1 MYPEGWLID
10 PRGKFLIFFSKNSN
24 STKNEPMGFMDKWTA
39 IEGSPS
45 SLKNRKNMDS
55 AQAISEWIKLTE
67 NGWRRVEKQFGDKAA
82 QYEKKKD
89 VSLNIYRNMFSLNKT
104 YLINF
109 KF

>member
-82 QYEKKKD
+82 
-89 VSLNIYRNMFSLNKT
+89 
-104 YLINF
+104 
-109 KF
+109 